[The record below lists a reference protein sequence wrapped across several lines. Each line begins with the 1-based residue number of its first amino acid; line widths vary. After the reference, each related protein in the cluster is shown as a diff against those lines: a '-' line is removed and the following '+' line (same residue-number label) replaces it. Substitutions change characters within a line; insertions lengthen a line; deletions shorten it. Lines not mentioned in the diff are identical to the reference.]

1 MKREITLK
9 NTVLG
14 VELGS
19 TRIKAVLCNE
29 AGKVLA
35 SGSYEWENKYINGLW
50 TYSQEDILCGLQKA
64 YKSLKTDVKEK
75 YGEILTETGAMGI
88 SAMMHG
94 YLVFDNNNN
103 LLVPFRTWR
112 NNNAEP
118 ASRYLTEKLNY
129 NVPARWSISH
139 LYQAIINGE
148 EHIKDIAFQ
157 TTLAGYVH
165 YQLTGEKVLGIDDA
179 SGVFPIDSNTKD
191 YDEEKIKTFE
201 GILQKRGV
209 NIQLRKIFPKVLCA
223 GECAG
228 KLTKEGALLLDPEGD
243 LQEGIALCPPEGDAA
258 TGMVATNSVKV
269 RTGNVSAGT
278 SIFGMVVMEKD
289 LSAVHPEIDIV
300 TTPTGDP
307 VAMVHC
313 NNCTSDVNAWM
324 NIFSDFAQRL
334 GVSVSQQELYKTL
347 FESSL
352 EGDADCGEVLSYNY
366 VSGENIT
373 GVTEGR
379 PLLVR
384 KTESNFNLPNF
395 MRSQLYAT
403 MATLKI
409 GTDILLSEDVKID
422 KIVGHGGLFKTD
434 KVCQQYLADAICA
447 PVTVM
452 ENAGEGGPWGMALL
466 ALYLKNGSGESLS
479 DFIEQKIF
487 QSAKSSVLSPSK
499 DVEGMQAYIEKYRAG
514 IDIVKKAVEVL

>member
-19 TRIKAVLCNE
+19 TRIKAVLCDE

-35 SGSYEWENKYINGLW
+35 SGSYEWENKYINELW

-64 YKSLKTDVKEK
+64 YRSLKIDVKEK
-75 YGEILTETGAMGI
+75 YGQPLTETGAMGI

-94 YLVFDNNNN
+94 YLVFDCNDK

-118 ASRYLTEKLNY
+118 AAKYLTEKLHY

-139 LYQAIINGE
+139 LYQAIVNGE
-148 EHIKDIAFQ
+148 EHIRDIAFQ

-165 YQLTGEKVLGIDDA
+165 YLLTGEKVLGIDDA
-179 SGVFPIDSNTKD
+179 SGIFPIDSNTKD
-191 YDEEKIKTFE
+191 YDAEKIKTFE
-201 GILQKRGV
+201 EIVQERGV

-243 LQEGIALCPPEGDAA
+243 LREGIPLCPPEGDAA

-278 SIFGMVVMEKD
+278 SIFGMVVMEKE

-313 NNCTSDVNAWM
+313 NNCTSDINAWM
-324 NIFSDFAQRL
+324 NLFNDFAQRL
-334 GVSVSQQELYKTL
+334 GVKLSQQQLYKTL

-366 VSGENIT
+366 ISGENIT

-409 GTDILLSEDVKID
+409 GTDILLSEDVRID

-466 ALYLKNGSGESLS
+466 ALYLKNGRGESLS
-479 DFIEQKIF
+479 DFIEQNIF
-487 QSAKSSVLSPSK
+487 VSAKSSILIPSK
-499 DVEGMQAYIEKYRAG
+499 DAKGMQAYIEKYRAG